1 MFTPLI
7 THDSDGTALAAP
19 VNAARCNGAAYKT
32 RTIGDLRIKDDR
44 LRAAIEGTGHL
55 LFDGGMGTMLQAA
68 GMKAVGVNPDTNLV
82 EVEFFDIL
90 ETVMKRLN
98 DTASCAL
105 RFDCRGNCTGGGL
118 LEESVGDGET
128 QPRRFGG
135 PRVVRAAASA
145 C

>member
-19 VNAARCNGAAYKT
+19 VNTARCNGATYKT

-68 GMKAVGVNPDTNLV
+68 GMKLAPCP
-82 EVEFFDIL
+82 
-90 ETVMKRLN
+90 
-98 DTASCAL
+98 SCS
-105 RFDCRGNCTGGGL
+105 T
-118 LEESVGDGET
+118 
-128 QPRRFGG
+128 
-135 PRVVRAAASA
+135 
-145 C
+145 